1 MDYQEGIRES
11 LVLSISKT
19 SLEEDAINYKL
30 NFVVN
35 GSSTAVPSIT
45 DLIFALQINTSWQDP
60 ASTQIVNNFDVTLV
74 WPCSKATISAS
85 QINKITL
92 YTGSITPSIYNL
104 DHLY

>member
-1 MDYQEGIRES
+1 MSPTS
-11 LVLSISKT
+11 LVQFDTVSM
-19 SLEEDAINYKL
+19 EEDTTNYKF

-35 GSSTAVPSIT
+35 ESSTAVPSIT

-74 WPCSKATISAS
+74 WPCCKAAIFAS
-85 QINKITL
+85 LINKITL

-104 DHLY
+104 DHSY